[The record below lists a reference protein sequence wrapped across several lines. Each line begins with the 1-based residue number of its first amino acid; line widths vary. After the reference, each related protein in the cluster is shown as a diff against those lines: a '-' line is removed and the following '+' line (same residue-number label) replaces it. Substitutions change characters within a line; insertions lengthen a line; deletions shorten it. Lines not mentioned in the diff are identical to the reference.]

1 MLNVLLLYI
10 NVQVCH
16 RNNKY
21 LFAEFFWFILVYIV
35 QYQHYIFAE
44 LREALNLVA
53 ILTMCIHTCTCL
65 SCL

>member
-1 MLNVLLLYI
+1 MYKFAIGTI
-10 NVQVCH
+10 NTFLQS
-16 RNNKY
+16 
-21 LFAEFFWFILVYIV
+21 FFWLILVYIV